1 MTSTPNTTVDRKAL
15 AQELAQETGAEVKYL
30 GVPSCAYKV
39 GPYTIN
45 KDASI
50 SGDDL
55 EAIRDFLTRHDYI
68 HQEPAT
74 PTAEDAAADSEVDSR
89 LPEPVEDDTET
100 VETNVSIPI
109 SELTATALVNLLKLV
124 YAKQKLIAAMTQS
137 EFIFIDE
144 EVLDLLNDGKPENME
159 QLLEIMRSEIR
170 VNMIRGLDLK
180 EDRLT
185 FTFPSDSFEPTR
197 WASYTKL
204 LLSLINRAKSVQH
217 INAKRIDPAE
227 SEMKYYCNSLLMQVG
242 FGGADFKAD
251 RAALLGHLPGYAAF
265 KSNDKMEAHKARFYE
280 RRKAA
285 KRTAEED
292 SGDQAAGDLKTDSE
306 GVSE

>member
-15 AQELAQETGAEVKYL
+15 AKELAQETGAEVKYL

-55 EAIRDFLTRHDYI
+55 EAIRDFLIRHDYI

-74 PTAEDAAADSEVDSR
+74 PIEEDAADDSEVDAHLS
-89 LPEPVEDDTET
+89 EPIEDDTET
-100 VETNVSIPI
+100 AETNVTIPI
-109 SELTATALVNLLKLV
+109 SELTATTLVNLLKLV
-124 YAKQKLIAAMTQS
+124 HAKQKLISAMTQS

-144 EVLDLLNDGKPENME
+144 EVIDLLNDEKPGSME
-159 QLLEIMRSEIR
+159 KLLEIMRSETR

-180 EDRLT
+180 EDQLT
-185 FTFPSDSFEPTR
+185 FSFPFDSFEPTR
-197 WASYTKL
+197 WTSYTKL
-204 LLSLINRAKSVQH
+204 FLGLINRAKTAQH
-217 INAKRIDPAE
+217 ISAKRSEPAE
-227 SEMKYYCNSLLMQVG
+227 SEMKYYCNSLLMQLG
-242 FGGADFKAD
+242 FGGVDFKAD
-251 RAALLGHLPGYAAF
+251 RAVLLGHLPGYAAF
-265 KSNDKMEAHKARFYE
+265 KSSDKMEAHKARFSE

-285 KRTAEED
+285 RKSANEGVGEQ
-292 SGDQAAGDLKTDSE
+292 SEVDLGADSE